1 MSDKMIKVY
10 ENGKALYP
18 TTDDFTSEVGAYVEE
33 RKRAGVKVTIQEAVF
48 DMKQQITRR
57 LELKFAKAKRVM
69 AVMTTRLSE
78 IQEIQTEEQ
87 QAAARKE
94 IETFSMHEKA
104 IANEIEGQKSAMHA
118 LHKHVCNFEN
128 ELIKPGRVEFDRVK
142 RLSGAY
148 EQKKRQEEQERAWRQ
163 AGAARLEEERIKAE
177 LESKKTPENAVAIE
191 EIKQKIHIPVA
202 PPQKS
207 KGFVK
212 HWELKIKDEKALKT
226 HLIMTAPQFLLIDI
240 SNLKAYLKSQGIKGD
255 WNGSYME
262 EVLT

>member
-1 MSDKMIKVY
+1 MSEKKIMVY
-10 ENGKALYP
+10 ENGKALYS
-18 TTDDFTSEVGAYVEE
+18 TTDDFYSEVDAFVEE

-148 EQKKRQEEQERAWRQ
+148 EQKKRQEEQERAWREAQ
-163 AGAARLEEERIKAE
+163 EAKKKEEAIRAE
-177 LESKKTPENAVAIE
+177 LEKQKTPETAVAIE
-191 EIKQKIHIPVA
+191 EIKQQVHIPVA
-202 PPQKS
+202 PPKQE
-207 KGFVK
+207 KGFRK
-212 HWELKIKDEKALKT
+212 SWELKINDEKALKT
-226 HLIMTAPQFLLIDI
+226 HLIMAAPQFLLIDTG
-240 SNLKAYLKSQGIKGD
+240 NLKRYLQSQGIKGD
-255 WNGSYME
+255 WNGAYME